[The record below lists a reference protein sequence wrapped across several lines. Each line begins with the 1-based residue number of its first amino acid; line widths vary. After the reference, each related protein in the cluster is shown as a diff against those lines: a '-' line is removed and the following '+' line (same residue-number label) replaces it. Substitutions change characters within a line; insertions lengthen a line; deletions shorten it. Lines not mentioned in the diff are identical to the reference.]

1 MKSLSLIGIFQCIIL
16 IVIVNYRY
24 KAGSAEKQGKRL
36 WATRYLMIVGC
47 RLLVYRYPI
56 NKKRGNANIP
66 LNVIDLTNALIEQKS
81 KNIIS
86 INTHRKVIIR
96 KDNDF

>member
-1 MKSLSLIGIFQCIIL
+1 MILSFKLRF
-16 IVIVNYRY
+16 

-56 NKKRGNANIP
+56 NKKRANANIP
-66 LNVIDLTNALIEQKS
+66 LNVIDLTNALIQQKNN
-81 KNIIS
+81 NIIT
-86 INTHRKVIIR
+86 ITTHREVLGHICKSFLV
-96 KDNDF
+96 

>member
-1 MKSLSLIGIFQCIIL
+1 
-16 IVIVNYRY
+16 
-24 KAGSAEKQGKRL
+24 
-36 WATRYLMIVGC
+36 MIVGC

-96 KDNDF
+96 KDNDFQYEFRFPNESEVPSWMVELKSASSRGLSLFNEQVSDN